1 MQRKRLL
8 FAVTLLA
15 ILLSILVVVVP
26 GSHAMARTTIFIETP
41 TATPDA
47 NQILNQANAVA
58 TQAALASSQ
67 ADHASSEAQSTLS
80 IFNTLLGFLVFIS
93 ALVGAAL
100 GLIGFS
106 TIGDIRKQLLKGV
119 ERVDNLEV
127 EAAEKK
133 VEIER
138 TQTALENTQRA
149 LVYLGLGD
157 RLFSQGEKQKGVE
170 LYRKVGSLLSGD
182 PQINNILGRIY
193 SGAGYYSDAIS
204 SFNAAL
210 SIDPTFAE
218 AEMELGLAYRR
229 RGDAQKGPDAEALR
243 KGDYNEAIA
252 HLKRA
257 IGLHPNYEDALAG
270 LGAAYRRMGDDERLS
285 QHDAKAREY
294 YEQAREYY
302 RQAQIADP
310 SSSYAL
316 GNVASLSWFLGEKN
330 AANSYFILAEAG
342 AKVRIMNAG
351 RSQEIYWDY
360 YDLALAQLV
369 SGTIN
374 KNETT
379 KDEAI
384 KFYNTAIHLTPG
396 PIQLDSVLNN
406 LYLLQKAQERIHRLD
421 SVISMLEA
429 AKSK

>member
-15 ILLSILVVVVP
+15 ILLSILVVVAP

-47 NQILNQANAVA
+47 NQILNQANTVA
-58 TQAALASSQ
+58 TQA
-67 ADHASSEAQSTLS
+67 DHTATEAQ
-80 IFNTLLGFLVFIS
+80 NTLNVVNFVLALFS
-93 ALVGAAL
+93 AIVAIL
-100 GLIGFS
+100 GLVAGVLAAYAFRVINRY
-106 TIGDIRKQLLKGV
+106 RKQLDEGQ
-119 ERVDNLEV
+119 
-127 EAAEKK
+127 AEMVK
-133 VEIER
+133 IR
-138 TQTALENTQRA
+138 TAMDNTQKA
-149 LVYLGLGD
+149 VVYLGLGD

-170 LYRKVGSLLSGD
+170 LYRKVGSLLPGD
-182 PQINNILGRIY
+182 AEIHNALGRIY
-193 SGAGYYSDAIS
+193 SGTGYYEDAIK
-204 SFNAAL
+204 SFETTLAA
-210 SIDPTFAE
+210 DPNFAE
-218 AEMELGLAYRR
+218 AHMEIGLAYRR
-229 RGDAQKGPDAEALR
+229 RGDTQKGPDAEALR

-285 QHDAKAREY
+285 QHDAKARDY

-330 AANSYFILAEAG
+330 AANSYFILAEAA

-369 SGTIN
+369 LGTIN
-374 KNETT
+374 KNETM

-384 KFYNTAIHLTPG
+384 KSYNTAIHLTPG
-396 PIQLDSVLNN
+396 PIQFDSVLNN

-421 SVISMLEA
+421 TVISMLEA
-429 AKSK
+429 AKSQ

>member
-15 ILLSILVVVVP
+15 ILLSILVMVVP
-26 GSHAMARTTIFIETP
+26 GSHAMARNTIFIETP

-47 NQILNQANAVA
+47 NQILNQANTVA
-58 TQAALASSQ
+58 TQA
-67 ADHASSEAQSTLS
+67 DHTATEAQSTLNVVN
-80 IFNTLLGFLVFIS
+80 FVL
-93 ALVGAAL
+93 ALFSVIIAIL
-100 GLIGFS
+100 GLASS
-106 TIGDIRKQLLKGV
+106 TLAAYAFRLTDRFRKQWDEGQ
-119 ERVDNLEV
+119 
-127 EAAEKK
+127 AEIAKM
-133 VEIER
+133 R
-138 TQTALENTQRA
+138 TAMDNTQKA
-149 LVYLGLGD
+149 VVYLGLGD

-193 SGAGYYSDAIS
+193 SGAGYYEDAIK
-204 SFNAAL
+204 SFETTL
-210 SIDPTFAE
+210 DVDPNFAE
-218 AEMELGLAYRR
+218 AHMEIGLAYRR

-243 KGDYNEAIA
+243 KADYSEAIA

-257 IGLHPNYEDALAG
+257 IGLNPNYEDALAG

-330 AANSYFILAEAG
+330 AANSYFVLAEAA

-360 YDLALAQLV
+360 YDQALAQLV
-369 SGTIN
+369 LGTIN
-374 KNETT
+374 KSETT

-384 KFYNTAIHLTPG
+384 ESYKTAIHLTPG
-396 PIQLDSVLNN
+396 IVQFDSVLNN

-421 SVISMLEA
+421 TVISMLEA